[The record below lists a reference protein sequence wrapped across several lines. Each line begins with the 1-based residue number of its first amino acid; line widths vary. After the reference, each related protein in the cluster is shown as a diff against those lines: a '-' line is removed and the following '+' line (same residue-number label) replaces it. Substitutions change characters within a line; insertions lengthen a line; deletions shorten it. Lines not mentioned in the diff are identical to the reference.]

1 MQHAVMQHWSENENK
16 LRDEYK
22 IKSDEVKGALIV
34 DILNRNM
41 RKGGLTGDDR
51 WLSLTA
57 SDRAYVSNFADAQ
70 RRADRSEAMAAR
82 SLNMQAQQLKKIS
95 QQEEAQAFSLNM
107 LNNLASGKY
116 TDENQIIKDCTVK
129 NPYILKSVNSYLSTF
144 KTIASAPD
152 LKQGIAEI
160 NKAAKAG
167 SLDKDYQ
174 RSIIMGG
181 DLATTLR
188 TKYMSEPDFRG
199 AKINEWIRAQ
209 IEPNKKRTVGDILN
223 GFWNG
228 VVQGTYDANIKEYN
242 TPPQKAKKYVG
253 TKNGKPVYELPNGKW
268 QIGE

>member
-1 MQHAVMQHWSENENK
+1 M
-16 LRDEYK
+16 
-22 IKSDEVKGALIV
+22 
-34 DILNRNM
+34 
-41 RKGGLTGDDR
+41 LTNI
-51 WLSLTA
+51 A
-57 SDRAYVSNFADAQ
+57 N
-70 RRADRSEAMAAR
+70 
-82 SLNMQAQQLKKIS
+82 
-95 QQEEAQAFSLNM
+95 
-107 LNNLASGKY
+107 GKY

-199 AKINEWIRAQ
+199 ARINEWIRAQ